1 MCDAYVVMF
10 GLARAKIKFI
20 IVWDPS
26 RVGVESECVA
36 PLRLHDETERVVM
49 ETHSSQARLLQ
60 IDIGSLPVAI
70 FASGHLCIGR
80 RPRVFSG

>member
-26 RVGVESECVA
+26 RVVSRSRIRVCNTVETS
-36 PLRLHDETERVVM
+36 R
-49 ETHSSQARLLQ
+49 
-60 IDIGSLPVAI
+60 
-70 FASGHLCIGR
+70 
-80 RPRVFSG
+80 